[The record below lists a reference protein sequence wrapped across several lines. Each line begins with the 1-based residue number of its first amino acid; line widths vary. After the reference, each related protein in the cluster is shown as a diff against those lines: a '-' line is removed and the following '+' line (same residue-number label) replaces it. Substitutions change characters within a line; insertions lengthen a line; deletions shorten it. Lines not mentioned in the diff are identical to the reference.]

1 MRIESIELRNIA
13 SYGNALQ
20 RIDFTKKESN
30 LYLTIG
36 KNGYGKTTI
45 ANAIV
50 FALYGKLDGVSL
62 QDLPNRINKNLWV
75 KIKLLCGTKK
85 VEVERGLAP
94 KKFKVTINGIEHDRA
109 GKTNV
114 QEYLEKEIYGIPYRV
129 FKNVIILSVN
139 DFKSFLTMGNKDKRE
154 IIDRLFGFSIINEMY
169 STIKLQK
176 REVKQEIKTLED
188 ELNSITESIS
198 SVNLK
203 LNELEQSSSKE
214 NKKQV
219 KILKGELL
227 ELDSNRKKL
236 SSAKETLVEKY
247 HELDIQI
254 SSKNTSYSNKNQ
266 SLQRAEKGLS
276 LYEQSLCPHCESKL
290 DTKFHEHRKEEFNH
304 ILESAPGE
312 LEIIED
318 EIKDLRNQAAINRG
332 KQEQIIGRVSSLNT
346 SILSLKQNLIDI
358 TNSFK
363 AGDQY
368 KDLSELISEFKD
380 KETKKTRSKNK
391 KGQQDYFYDNIESIL
406 GDDGV
411 KNLAIKTILP
421 ALNSN
426 IAGMTDKMHLNFHIR
441 FDEKFNCL
449 INHLGEDVNPMTLST
464 GERKKAD
471 FIIIIAIIK
480 LMKLRFPQLN
490 ILFLDEIF
498 SSVDA
503 DGVHNILRILSKVI
517 KENNINTFVIN
528 HTVLPHEIFDKKLE
542 IYRENGFSK
551 FTIETIN

>member
-20 RIDFTKKESN
+20 KIEFDKKESD

-45 ANAIV
+45 ANAII

-62 QDLPNRINKNLWV
+62 ADLPNRINKNLWV

-85 VEVERGLAP
+85 VVVERGLAP
-94 KKFKVTINGIEHDRA
+94 KRFKVTINGIEYDRA

-129 FKNVIILSVN
+129 FKNIIILSVN

-154 IIDRLFGFSIINEMY
+154 IVDRLFGFSIINEMY

-176 REVKQEIKTLED
+176 REVRADIKTLED

-198 SVNLK
+198 SVNVK

-219 KILKGELL
+219 KILKDELL
-227 ELDSNRKKL
+227 DLDANRKKL
-236 SSAKETLVEKY
+236 STAKETLIQKY
-247 HELDIQI
+247 NEIDTQI
-254 SSKNTSYSNKNQ
+254 TSKNTEYNDENQ
-266 SLQRAEKGLS
+266 KLQRAKKGLS
-276 LYEQSLCPHCESKL
+276 LYEQSICPHCESKL
-290 DTKFHEHRKEEFNH
+290 DTKFHAHRKEEFQCTIDTVPNK
-304 ILESAPGE
+304 LEDIESNIKE
-312 LEIIED
+312 LR
-318 EIKDLRNQAAINRG
+318 IKAADNRG

-346 SILSLKQNLIDI
+346 SINTLKQNLIDI

-368 KDLSELISEFKD
+368 KQLNGLITEFKD
-380 KETKKTRSKNK
+380 KETKKTRSKNR
-391 KGQQDYFYDNIESIL
+391 KGQQEYFYENIEAIL
-406 GDDGV
+406 GDEGV

-449 INHLGEDVNPMTLST
+449 INHLGSDINPMTLST

-517 KENNINTFVIN
+517 KENNFNTFVIN

>member
-20 RIDFTKKESN
+20 KIEFTKKESN

-45 ANAIV
+45 ANAII

-62 QDLPNRINKNLWV
+62 SDLPNRINKNLWV

-85 VEVERGLAP
+85 VVVERGLAP
-94 KKFKVTINGIEHDRA
+94 KKFKVTINGIEYDRA

-129 FKNVIILSVN
+129 FKNIIILSIN

-154 IIDRLFGFSIINEMY
+154 IVDRLFGFSIINEMY

-176 REVKQEIKTLED
+176 REVRADIKTLED

-198 SVNLK
+198 SVNAK

-219 KILKGELL
+219 KILKDELL
-227 ELDSNRKKL
+227 ELDANRKKL
-236 SSAKETLVEKY
+236 STAKETLIEKY
-247 HELDIQI
+247 NEIDTQI
-254 SSKNTSYSNKNQ
+254 TSNNTEYNDKNQ
-266 SLQRAEKGLS
+266 KLQRAKKGLS
-276 LYEQSLCPHCESKL
+276 MYEQSICPHCESKL
-290 DTKFHEHRKEEFNH
+290 DTKFHEHRKEEFQSV
-304 ILESAPGE
+304 IDTVPSKLEDIENNIKE
-312 LEIIED
+312 LRV
-318 EIKDLRNQAAINRG
+318 KAADNRG

-346 SILSLKQNLIDI
+346 SINTLKQNLIDI

-368 KDLSELISEFKD
+368 KQLNGLITEFKD
-380 KETKKTRSKNK
+380 KETKKTRSKNR
-391 KGQQDYFYDNIESIL
+391 KGQQEYFYDNIEAIL
-406 GDDGV
+406 GDEGV

-449 INHLGEDVNPMTLST
+449 INHLGSDINPMTLST

>member
-1 MRIESIELRNIA
+1 MRIDSVELRNIA
-13 SYGNALQ
+13 SYGNELQ
-20 RIDFTKKESN
+20 KIEFNKKESN

-45 ANAIV
+45 ANAII

-62 QDLPNRINKNLWV
+62 SDLPNRINKNLWV
-75 KIKLLCGTKK
+75 RIKLLCGTKK
-85 VEVERGLAP
+85 VVVERGLAP

-114 QEYLEKEIYGIPYRV
+114 QDYLEKEIYGIPYRV

-176 REVKQEIKTLED
+176 REVKSEIKTLED
-188 ELNSITESIS
+188 ELNSLTESVS
-198 SVNLK
+198 SVNVK
-203 LNELEQSSSKE
+203 LNELEQSSSEE
-214 NKKQV
+214 NKKQIKV
-219 KILKGELL
+219 LKGQLL
-227 ELDSNRKKL
+227 DLDSNRKKL
-236 SSAKETLVEKY
+236 SAAKETLIEKY
-247 HELDIQI
+247 SEIDTQVNL
-254 SSKNTSYSNKNQ
+254 KNTSYSSENQ
-266 SLQRAEKGLS
+266 KLQRAEKALS
-276 LYEQSLCPHCESKL
+276 LYAQSICPQCESKL
-290 DTKFHEHRKEEFNH
+290 DTEFHQHRKGEFQNVVD
-304 ILESAPGE
+304 IVPAQLEKFE
-312 LEIIED
+312 N
-318 EIKDLRNQAAINRG
+318 EIKELRSKASINRE
-332 KQEQIIGRVSSLNT
+332 KQEQIIARVSSLNT
-346 SILSLKQNLIDI
+346 SINTFKQNLIELSE
-358 TNSFK
+358 SFK
-363 AGDQY
+363 SGNQF
-368 KDLSELISEFKD
+368 KHLNGLITEFKD
-380 KETKKTRSKNK
+380 KENKKARSKNK
-391 KGQQDYFYDNIESIL
+391 KGQQEYFYDSIESIL
-406 GDDGV
+406 GDEGV

-426 IAGMTDKMHLNFHIR
+426 IAGMIDKMHLNFHIR

-449 INHLGEDVNPMTLST
+449 INHLGEDINPMTLST

-517 KENNINTFVIN
+517 KENNFNTFVIN